1 MANLNKVLLIG
12 NLTRDPEP
20 RFTPSGTQ
28 VTTFDLAVNR
38 DYRTKEG
45 EKKRETCFVT
55 IETWGRQA
63 ETCAEYLRKGSSVF
77 VEGRLKFRNW
87 ETQTGEKRSKLEVTA
102 ERIQFLGSRR
112 AEESYLEKKD
122 EGEKEE
128 KKEKGEGKT

>member
-28 VTTFDLAVNR
+28 VTTFDIAINR
-38 DYRTKEG
+38 TYRTKDG
-45 EKKRETCFVT
+45 EKKEETCFVT

-63 ETCAEYLRKGSSVF
+63 ETCAEYLHKGSPVF
-77 VEGRLKFRNW
+77 VEGRLKFSKW
-87 ETQTGEKRSKLEVTA
+87 ESQTGEKRSKLEVTA
-102 ERIQFLGSRR
+102 ERVQFLGGRKP
-112 AEESYLEKKD
+112 EESYLEKKN

-128 KKEKGEGKT
+128 KEKGEGET